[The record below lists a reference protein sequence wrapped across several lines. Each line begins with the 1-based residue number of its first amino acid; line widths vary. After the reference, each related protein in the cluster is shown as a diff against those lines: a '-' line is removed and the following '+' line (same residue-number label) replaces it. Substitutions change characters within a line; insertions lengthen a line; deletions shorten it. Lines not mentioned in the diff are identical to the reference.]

1 MSVREQNSELR
12 VKAQRDEAYRQLDES
27 LKLQRDAVH
36 NRNSAVKRCAELKN
50 DIATLNILHGN
61 SGGTV
66 GEIMSSSMWSKEAVH
81 VRTFLGRYE
90 PSDVNELCMRASAG
104 IKGEDGRS
112 VLLSWGNTDAAAFD
126 PVKQKIISER
136 DMEIY
141 EHLSEKVLAP
151 PKAELSRLLLRISW
165 RKAGWLNSLFKWN
178 WSGVDEETG
187 ERFKTRQMLAPDS
200 KQPFPDIFN
209 LPEMHRWETKKLS
222 GAAGN
227 VAQADGRGSEC
238 RSVDWCI
245 LHALA
250 AAEDSSMGGMATAGT
265 KLDPHLIMLTGDGA
279 GLTEA
284 DSGVRI
290 AVFVGSVRKLNQST
304 HAIYNLVFYKADSDA
319 ESYETIMAR
328 SAGIRPSLCRIYS
341 DGQLL
346 LENGEP
352 SGIFVKLILT
362 SDKPFLMKALGRR
375 NMNHHYFSH
384 SCGCGDEN
392 LYTLDFDSMTH
403 YNCVTFEERCQ
414 RALVPLWEALG
425 QPEPSTWTVTDMQGK
440 VWTKAEVLELRAR
453 VDCMEKA
460 QRTAFL
466 DKWSMENEGQCFGH
480 FPALPYHDVVI
491 DYLHAYINEFN
502 GANEEALHKH
512 LEPDQYEDPE
522 IKALATSVRDAVN
535 AYLKQMNVNLVF
547 GVKGKKHAANGP
559 TIKKLLR
566 DPAILATLITKMTPL
581 YDLMEGK
588 AHEHVKHHPTL
599 GEKEDSQQHAR
610 ETAGALQESAPCTL
624 AGCAAAANAPKKAR
638 GRPPKKNR
646 KLSFAERE
654 KEASMSGSS
663 SAPAPA
669 PVQEP
674 SGAPAAAPDPP
685 PVRPTYLQRVSSMY
699 YALACHWDFSHPHG
713 VIDCKLLS
721 AEDREARATLAAE
734 LGVELQRAMV
744 LCMGTEK
751 RRTYAHDL
759 VYGPAKLYMLLGNP
773 YLGATEGNEHAHQ
786 EMKKFFHQM
795 CSHSSKSKCDCLQ
808 FMNLHKLKRIAVE
821 ELSDDIPWTIYSEM
835 LTGKATGQKSA
846 RAGKAI
852 KKDSDALI
860 EDTKKNLSALLAPVN
875 VTMDRGDGPFGSLP
889 AFTTGEESARDNA
902 SPPASRKRAAEK
914 SPAKDPPGTN

>member
-1 MSVREQNSELR
+1 MSGREQNSELR

-875 VTMDRGDGPFGSLP
+875 VTMDRGDVPFGSLP